1 MTKKELKRF
10 KRMKKEAELINDFFK
25 NGGKS
30 VEMIPIKE
38 DVFGDGV
45 PRMITVWKMGE

>member
-10 KRMKKEAELINDFFK
+10 KRMQMEAELINNFIKD
-25 NGGKS
+25 GGS

-38 DVFGDGV
+38 DYFGDGV
-45 PRMITVWKMGE
+45 PRMITIWKKGK